1 MLLGEPFFASLDET
15 PIRQQLEDVIGTC
28 VACKRDIV
36 SGDEFD
42 RGQRQKLNL
51 GHTIGHAVEARSN
64 YTLFHGECV
73 AIGLACVA
81 RAAKRRGA
89 CSEET
94 CGRILALLKKY
105 GLPTET
111 TETVDD
117 LYAICCSDK
126 KIAGSTIHLVVPEE
140 IGGCTLQKM
149 PVTALR
155 EWIAEGLIP

>member
-1 MLLGEPFFASLDET
+1 MSEKALLRRALRQRFGGEAARAEESRLLCAHILASGVYRDARVVGGYMPLRHEADVT
-15 PIRQQLEDVIGTC
+15 AVLEDV
-28 VACKRDIV
+28 
-36 SGDEFD
+36 
-42 RGQRQKLNL
+42 
-51 GHTIGHAVEARSN
+51 
-64 YTLFHGECV
+64 
-73 AIGLACVA
+73 LA
-81 RAAKRRGA
+81 
-89 CSEET
+89 S
-94 CGRILALLKKY
+94 GRILALLKKY